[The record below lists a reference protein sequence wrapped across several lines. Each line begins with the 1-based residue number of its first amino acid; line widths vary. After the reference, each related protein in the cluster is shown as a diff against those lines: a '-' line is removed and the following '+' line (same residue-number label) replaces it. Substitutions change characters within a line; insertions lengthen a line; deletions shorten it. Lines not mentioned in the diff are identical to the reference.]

1 MTIKNINLI
10 NNKDLN
16 TFNVERTK
24 KDEKLNFKDLFITA
38 LEKVNSLQKDMEY
51 LNKKLVLGEVDN
63 IHEVVIAAEKA
74 EMALQITLQIRNKVL
89 DAYNE
94 VMRMQM

>member
-1 MTIKNINLI
+1 MTIKNIKLTNS
-10 NNKDLN
+10 NNLN
-16 TFNVERTK
+16 TSSAKSAKNDGKFT
-24 KDEKLNFKDLFITA
+24 FKDLLYRE

-51 LNKKLVLGEVDN
+51 LNKKLVIGEVDN

-94 VMRMQM
+94 IMRMQL

>member
-1 MTIKNINLI
+1 MQNDGKFT
-10 NNKDLN
+10 
-16 TFNVERTK
+16 
-24 KDEKLNFKDLFITA
+24 FKDLLYRE

-51 LNKKLVLGEVDN
+51 LNKKLVIGEVDN

-74 EMALQITLQIRNKVL
+74 EMALQITLQIRNKAL

-94 VMRMQM
+94 IMRMQL